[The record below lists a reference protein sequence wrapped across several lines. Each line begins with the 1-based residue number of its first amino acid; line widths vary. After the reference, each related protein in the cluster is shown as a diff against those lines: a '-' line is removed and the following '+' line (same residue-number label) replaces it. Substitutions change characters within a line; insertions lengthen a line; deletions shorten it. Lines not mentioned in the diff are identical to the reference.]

1 MDKVASIWWKAA
13 VALIGVSLSTT
24 TYTTASV
31 GVLQYNFTIIDNPAA
46 DPTVGERTRAFGIN
60 GAGHIVGDF
69 GRHGFLYAGGVYNT
83 VDVPGADFTSVF
95 AVNDNGEM
103 VGRFGDE
110 TGIHGFLY
118 SSGVFTTI
126 DVSGEGVTGTVGATR
141 AYGINTTGQIVGD
154 FDSST
159 GTHGY
164 VYNNGVF
171 TVIDFPGGYSTSA
184 FGINDTGTIVGN
196 MSFPNVGGSSAF
208 IYERG
213 AFSRLDNPIA
223 SSPTGSLVTV
233 ALAINNKNEIVG
245 FFTDMG
251 AYRAFR
257 YDRGVFTTVAL
268 APGADNQNF
277 AHGINDAGRIVGYF
291 ADTTGIHGFIG
302 NPTRRQ

>member
-1 MDKVASIWWKAA
+1 MDRVASIWRKVA
-13 VALIGVSLSTT
+13 VAFIGVSLSTT

-31 GVLQYNFTIIDNPAA
+31 GDFQYNFTIIDNPAA
-46 DPTVGERTRAFGIN
+46 DPTLGERTRTFGIN

-69 GRHGFLYAGGVYNT
+69 GRHGFLYAGGVYST
-83 VDVPGADFTSVF
+83 IDVPGADFTSVF
-95 AVNDNGEM
+95 AVNDNAEM
-103 VGRFGDE
+103 VGLFGDGA
-110 TGIHGFLY
+110 GIHGFLS
-118 SSGVFTTI
+118 SSGDFTTI
-126 DVSGEGVTGTVGATR
+126 DVSGEGVGGTGATR
-141 AYGINTTGQIVGD
+141 AYGINAAGEIVGD
-154 FDSST
+154 FDSAT

-164 VYNNGVF
+164 VYRNGVF
-171 TVIDFPGGYSTSA
+171 TIIDFPGAYSTSA
-184 FGINDTGTIVGN
+184 FGINDNGAIVGT

-213 AFSRLDNPIA
+213 TFTRLDNPIA
-223 SSPTGSLVTV
+223 NSPTGSLVTV

-257 YDRGVFTTVAL
+257 YDRGAFTTVAL
-268 APGADNQNF
+268 PPAADNQNF

-291 ADTTGIHGFIG
+291 ADPTGIHGFIG